1 MVDFVTSVS
10 FHRHCLR
17 RRKFCNSAS
26 VAISRNRG
34 CEVIIKIPAKILEI
48 IKKWQKE
55 VFLLLLKFHFFQLEK
70 KQKLKISFDIVKKV
84 EN

>member
-34 CEVIIKIPAKILEI
+34 CDVIKKIPAKILEI
-48 IKKWQKE
+48 IKKWQKRFFFTSSQ
-55 VFLLLLKFHFFQLEK
+55 VSLFFNLKKAKIKNFF
-70 KQKLKISFDIVKKV
+70 
-84 EN
+84 